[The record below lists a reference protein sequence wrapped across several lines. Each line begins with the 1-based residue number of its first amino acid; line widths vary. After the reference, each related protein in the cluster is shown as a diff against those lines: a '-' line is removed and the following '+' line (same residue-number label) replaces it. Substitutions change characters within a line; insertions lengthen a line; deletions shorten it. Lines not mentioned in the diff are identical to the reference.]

1 MDQRVYLHVGLPKSG
16 TTFLQAS
23 LLRNRQA
30 LRQAGVLFPAGEER
44 MFQAAVDV
52 RGNHKAWGLARSE
65 VKDGWDAL
73 CRRARR
79 HEGTTVIS
87 HELLGAASE
96 RRVTTAMT
104 MLRDLEVHVVV
115 TARDPARQAAAE
127 WQEGIRHGRRLTFEE
142 FRERVLDQSSDSD
155 YARRFRAAQD
165 LPGVLAR
172 WSDAVPA
179 DHVHVVTGPPRG
191 APDELLWHRFAD
203 VVGFDA
209 AAFPPAGPEDANR
222 SLGTD
227 EVDLLRRVNVAL
239 DNRIVQ
245 PEYSAVVKQGYARTL
260 LDVGRS
266 PRPVVPPERARRP
279 GGRRGAV
286 GQGDRQGGVRRAR
299 RPRRPGARA
308 VPGSDPP
315 PRRGD
320 AVGQVASA
328 TAATAE
334 LLVELQ
340 RHRDE
345 VARLETDNARLRR
358 KRKRLRRKLK
368 AATGD

>member
-73 CRRARR
+73 CLRARR

-179 DHVHVVTGPPRG
+179 GHVHVVTGPPAG

-245 PEYSAVVKQGYARTL
+245 PDYSAVVKQGYARTL

-266 PRPVVPPERARRP
+266 PRPVVPPDVLDDLVVVAERWVKEIDKA
-279 GGRRGAV
+279 GYV
-286 GQGDRQGGVRRAR
+286 VHGDLADLV
-299 RPRRPGARA
+299 PEPFPGATRHPD
-308 VPGSDPP
+308 VV
-315 PRRGD
+315 D

-358 KRKRLRRKLK
+358 KRKRLRRRLK

>member
-30 LRQAGVLFPAGEER
+30 LRQAGVLFPAGDER
-44 MFQAAVDV
+44 MFRAAVDV

-79 HEGTTVIS
+79 HEGTTVVS

-179 DHVHVVTGPPRG
+179 DRVHVVTGPPAG
-191 APDELLWHRFAD
+191 APEELLWHRFAD

-245 PEYSAVVKQGYARTL
+245 PDYSAVVKQGYARTL

-266 PRPVVPPERARRP
+266 PRPVVPPDVLDDLVVVAERWVKEIDKA
-279 GGRRGAV
+279 GYV
-286 GQGDRQGGVRRAR
+286 VHGDLADLVPA
-299 RPRRPGARA
+299 PYPGATRHPD
-308 VPGSDPP
+308 VV
-315 PRRGD
+315 D